1 MPAEEAPR
9 TQISLFEFDRE
20 IILSGKWAGVD
31 EAGRG
36 PLAGP
41 VVAAAVIV
49 IEPDWLTGLN
59 DSKKVTAKKRKMLY
73 SEIISRQLVGI
84 GFADEKEIDGIN
96 ILQASLLAMKRAV
109 LDLPLSP
116 DGLLIDG
123 TFTTDLPLPQ
133 KTIVS
138 GDAKSASIAAASIVA
153 KVIRDAWMEK
163 MEAEYPLYGFAK
175 HKGYGTAQ
183 HLQAL
188 SEHGV
193 CLIHRRSFDPVR
205 RLCFGSGPLP
215 LPAGRQATVS
225 KKSRNYEN

>member
-1 MPAEEAPR
+1 MPEGEANQAQSP
-9 TQISLFEFDRE
+9 LFDFDRLV
-20 IILSGKWAGVD
+20 ISSGRWAGVD

-41 VVAAAVIV
+41 VVAAAVVV
-49 IEPDWLTGLN
+49 IEPEGLSGLN
-59 DSKKVTAKKRKMLY
+59 DSKKVTPKKRKMLY
-73 SEIISRQLVGI
+73 GEIIARQLVGI
-84 GFADEKEIDGIN
+84 GFADEKEIDSIN

-123 TFTTDLPLPQ
+123 TFTTDLPLSQ
-133 KTIVS
+133 KTIIG

-153 KVIRDAWMEK
+153 KVIRDSWMEK
-163 MEAEYPLYGFAK
+163 MEIEYPEYGFAQ
-175 HKGYGTAQ
+175 HKGYGTAL

-188 SEHGV
+188 QDHGACV
-193 CLIHRRSFDPVR
+193 IHRRSFDPVR
-205 RLCFGSGPLP
+205 RVCFGSGTLSN
-215 LPAGRQATVS
+215 RQS

>member
-1 MPAEEAPR
+1 MSADEAPSG
-9 TQISLFEFDRE
+9 QKSLFEFDRE
-20 IILSGKWAGVD
+20 TISSGKWAGVD

-49 IEPDWLTGLN
+49 IEPEGLAGLN
-59 DSKKVTAKKRKMLY
+59 DSKKVTPKKRKILY
-73 SEIISRQLVGI
+73 GEIISRQLVGI
-84 GFADEKEIDGIN
+84 GFADEKEIDSLN

-123 TFTTDLPLPQ
+123 TFSTDLPLPQ

-163 MEAEYPLYGFAK
+163 MEAEYPPYGFAK
-175 HKGYGTAQ
+175 HKGYGTAT

-188 SEHGV
+188 NEHGA
-193 CLIHRRSFDPVR
+193 CAIHRRSFDPVR
-205 RLCFGSGPLP
+205 
-215 LPAGRQATVS
+215 
-225 KKSRNYEN
+225 KSIYRRVNAH